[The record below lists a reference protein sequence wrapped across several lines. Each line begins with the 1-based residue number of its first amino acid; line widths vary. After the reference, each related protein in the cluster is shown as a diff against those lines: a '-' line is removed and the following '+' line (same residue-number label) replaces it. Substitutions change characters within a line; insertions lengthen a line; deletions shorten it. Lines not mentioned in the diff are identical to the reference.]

1 MSRWSAAL
9 AALAL
14 LSCAEPPAQPGA
26 SLLAERA
33 PLLRLLGAL
42 SRLEGTPLARRAAEL
57 SAGLPDCPRLEAHAA
72 AADARALAAA
82 LRCAGNSEPLAHD
95 LRLAWPLSGGL
106 SLEAWLDV
114 DERGGIEASLELPGG
129 AAHGARALLLPGRE
143 PPGPAVLSGADSL
156 LQARVRPAGGLDLAA
171 LVPEGGQGD
180 RMFRLKS
187 ELFRGVVLDGSW
199 EAALYLPGEGE
210 PVPRAALALGFSQRA
225 AAVAAAEDFLAEL
238 ARTWPVRRSFFS
250 YADAEGACLLDLR
263 ILPAFAPCYL
273 ATERALVVGY
283 NPASLRKALDGA
295 PAALGAA
302 GGLLLDFARFAESDA
317 RLAGRPPGQAP
328 WRRLRA
334 EPEPLPGADAVR
346 VHVRLDPRADT

>member
-14 LSCAEPPAQPGA
+14 FACADEPAAQPEA

-33 PLLRLLGAL
+33 PLVRLLTAL
-42 SRLEGTPLARRAAEL
+42 SRLEGTPLGRRAAEL
-57 SAGLPDCPRLEAHAA
+57 AAALPDCPRLEARAPEP
-72 AADARALAAA
+72 DAGALAAG
-82 LRCAGNSEPLAHD
+82 LRCAEGAEPWPHD
-95 LRLAWPLSGGL
+95 LRLTWPLPGDL
-106 SLEAWLDV
+106 SLAAWLDV
-114 DERGGIEASLELPGG
+114 DERGGIEASFELPGA
-129 AAHGARALLLPGRE
+129 AAHGARALLLPGPE
-143 PPGPAVLSGADSL
+143 PPGPAVLSGTESL

-210 PVPRAALALGFSQRA
+210 PLPRAALALGFSNRA

-238 ARTWPVRRSFFS
+238 ARTWPVRRSYFS
-250 YADAEGACLLDLR
+250 IAGADGACLLDLR

-295 PAALGAA
+295 PPALGEA

-317 RLAGRPPGQAP
+317 RLAGSAPGQAP
-328 WRRLRA
+328 WCRLRA
-334 EPEPLPGADAVR
+334 EPEPDGDAVR
-346 VHVRLDPRADT
+346 VHVRLDPRTDA